1 MNLKEQVKKEVEDFI
16 FNLRLKNSTSIT
28 RISIYENIINS
39 FSQVLTDEQ
48 KSSNANFQNIS
59 RELESLRSL
68 NDENFKII
76 DDLNNRL
83 KDFNGMYSL
92 KENEIQLKIVE
103 KKALLRFKKSK
114 LLENQN
120 EFDAL
125 NRRIDELSEKKT
137 VLVAEE
143 DKLKKEIAEH
153 FDSYTSKIVESNF
166 EKIKKSIN
174 EYSFES
180 ELNQDINIYENKEY
194 IESEEYRQASPNMK
208 IYLNRIFNYKVFINE
223 KIKEFDLNIDFDE
236 FKDKLYRIDSALVDL
251 NKRIA
256 ETDMEIETAQANIG
270 KKAELEKEITEI
282 EKEIES
288 FSEVIN
294 KDSELLDR
302 AKSIKDYIKEIDK

>member
-59 RELESLRSL
+59 SELELLRSL

-83 KDFNGMYSL
+83 KDFNGMYAL

-125 NRRIDELSEKKT
+125 SRRIDELSEKKT

-166 EKIKKSIN
+166 ENIKKSIN

>member
-59 RELESLRSL
+59 SELELLRSL

-83 KDFNGMYSL
+83 KDFNGMYAL

-125 NRRIDELSEKKT
+125 SRRIDELSEKKT

-166 EKIKKSIN
+166 ENIKKSIN

-180 ELNQDINIYENKEY
+180 ELNQDINIYEDKKY

-208 IYLNRIFNYKVFINE
+208 IYLNRLFNYKVFIKE

-236 FKDKLYRIDSALVDL
+236 FKDKLYRIDSSLVDL

>member
-166 EKIKKSIN
+166 ENIKKSIN

>member
-59 RELESLRSL
+59 SELELLRSL

-83 KDFNGMYSL
+83 KDFNGMYAL

-125 NRRIDELSEKKT
+125 SRRIDELSEKKT

-166 EKIKKSIN
+166 ENIKKSIN

-208 IYLNRIFNYKVFINE
+208 IYLNRLFNYKVFIKE

-236 FKDKLYRIDSALVDL
+236 FKDKLYRIDSSLVDL

>member
-59 RELESLRSL
+59 SELELLRSL

-83 KDFNGMYSL
+83 KDFNGMYAL

-114 LLENQN
+114 FLENQN

-125 NRRIDELSEKKT
+125 SRRIDELSEKKT

-166 EKIKKSIN
+166 ENIKKSIN

-208 IYLNRIFNYKVFINE
+208 IYLNRLFNYKVFIKE

-236 FKDKLYRIDSALVDL
+236 FKDKLYRIDSSLVDL

>member
-59 RELESLRSL
+59 SELELLRSL

-83 KDFNGMYSL
+83 KDFNGMYAL

-114 LLENQN
+114 FLENQN

-125 NRRIDELSEKKT
+125 SRRIDELSEKKT

-166 EKIKKSIN
+166 ENIKKSIN

-208 IYLNRIFNYKVFINE
+208 IYLNRLFNYKVFIKE